1 MADSSSSKPPSGS
14 STPNPARFQS
24 QGHTAEDLLKEQTYG
39 LVTLSDFRKRR
50 AEAVEQSERSQDG
63 TPAPGEPD
71 GREPAAKAVFKKR
84 KKGVKKGGLSFA
96 NDDEEGEESTAS
108 TPAQVSRAITP
119 KEGSAAPT
127 DPEDATDVCVPT
139 VKKRLKP
146 NAAISNAPKAM
157 TKSVMQKESQLKDQ
171 LRKEYLQ
178 IQEAVKATEFM
189 LPFTFY
195 HGKSLPGGM
204 VRMKKG
210 DHIWLFLERAR
221 KVGADMAGRGD
232 RSKKDWARI
241 SVDDLIVVT
250 GDLIIPHHYD
260 IHYFLLNRCIGYNK
274 LPLFPYTADPTPATP
289 SHLLPTSSSNTTST
303 TTPDP
308 QPPSE
313 APQLPTGLSTA
324 TSRAQARATSQAQ
337 QIPDSELE
345 GYDHDPS
352 RTKVVDRRWY
362 EQNKHIY
369 PASLWEEFDPEKD
382 YTEGVRTDGK
392 GNAMFFEN
400 R

>member
-1 MADSSSSKPPSGS
+1 M
-14 STPNPARFQS
+14 
-24 QGHTAEDLLKEQTYG
+24 
-39 LVTLSDFRKRR
+39 
-50 AEAVEQSERSQDG
+50 
-63 TPAPGEPD
+63 
-71 GREPAAKAVFKKR
+71 
-84 KKGVKKGGLSFA
+84 KKGGLSFA
-96 NDDEEGEESTAS
+96 NDDEEGEESTTS

-119 KEGSAAPT
+119 KEASAAPT
-127 DPEDATDVCVPT
+127 DSEDATDVSVPT

-178 IQEAVKATEFM
+178 IQEAVKATEFV

-250 GDLIIPHHYD
+250 GDLIIPHVHLP
-260 IHYFLLNRCIGYNK
+260 FLHTC
-274 LPLFPYTADPTPATP
+274 
-289 SHLLPTSSSNTTST
+289 
-303 TTPDP
+303 
-308 QPPSE
+308 
-313 APQLPTGLSTA
+313 
-324 TSRAQARATSQAQ
+324 
-337 QIPDSELE
+337 
-345 GYDHDPS
+345 
-352 RTKVVDRRWY
+352 
-362 EQNKHIY
+362 
-369 PASLWEEFDPEKD
+369 
-382 YTEGVRTDGK
+382 
-392 GNAMFFEN
+392 
-400 R
+400 